1 MNAAPGYPPLAD
13 AYRVRA
19 TRWARGWELHI
30 STAEHGEVGVTT
42 TRGHNLADAGVM
54 VRDYLMAVYDLT
66 EAEAEAIAV
75 EVEHDL
81 GPEAAERMANM
92 RQLADE
98 AEAAVRAA
106 ATASRETV
114 AYLNAQGLN
123 GREIA
128 TVLDLSPQRVSQLLK
143 PAV

>member
-1 MNAAPGYPPLAD
+1 VAN

-30 STAEHGEVGVTT
+30 DDAEHGEIGVTT
-42 TRGHNLADAGVM
+42 TKGHDLAGAAAM
-54 VRDYLMAVYDLT
+54 VRDYLTVVYDLD
-66 EAEAEAIAV
+66 EAEAEAIV
-75 EVEHDL
+75 IEVSPDL

-92 RQLADE
+92 RELA
-98 AEAAVRAA
+98 ATAAAAQTAA

-114 AYLNAQGLN
+114 AFLAALGLN

-128 TVLDLSPQRVSQLLK
+128 TVLGLSAQRVSQLLK
-143 PAV
+143 PAE